1 MKSWRLDWPVEA
13 TRPALSGV
21 ALAGA
26 AAGAADGDALGAAAV
41 RNWAKKKEWEGEN
54 TSQRRGKEGQ
64 SELKREIRENSIGSA
79 ISHGNIGNRR

>member
-41 RNWAKKKEWEGEN
+41 RN
-54 TSQRRGKEGQ
+54 
-64 SELKREIRENSIGSA
+64 
-79 ISHGNIGNRR
+79 

>member
-1 MKSWRLDWPVEA
+1 MKSWRLDCPVEA

-41 RNWAKKKEWEGEN
+41 CNWAKKKEWEGGN
-54 TSQRRGKEGQ
+54 TGQRRGKEGK

-79 ISHGNIGNRR
+79 ISHGNIGKRR